1 MWTCRLGWV
10 REGGWISPEPP
21 RTRAPAR
28 RREPCIC
35 QRQIRKAEPRGIIG
49 AEPLGIDGTPLLC
62 SGVHL
67 HKRGS
72 QQAESLFCGDG
83 RTRTAVQTPYPI
95 AFYTLILPLIVGNG
109 MPEDGLVR
117 NLSSESW
124 RALKESTRASGLDDT
139 PYAMKDRPES

>member
-1 MWTCRLGWV
+1 MAKRFILLASV
-10 REGGWISPEPP
+10 SHPFAFIH
-21 RTRAPAR
+21 RAG
-28 RREPCIC
+28 
-35 QRQIRKAEPRGIIG
+35 RKM
-49 AEPLGIDGTPLLC
+49 PLRV
-62 SGVHL
+62 SEEHFF
-67 HKRGS
+67 S
-72 QQAESLFCGDG
+72 GDG

-95 AFYTLILPLIVGNG
+95 AFYTFILPLIVGNG